1 MAGLVA
7 LLAQGRTWDLHRRLV
22 RHSGDT
28 QAVVRRCLPS
38 VVAESAAPE
47 AHRILGAGHPW
58 VPKACSE
65 VKIAGRMLPTTEER
79 VLNLRIH
86 RREMRRMDRH
96 P

>member
-1 MAGLVA
+1 MAGLVV
-7 LLAQGRTWDLHRRLV
+7 LLAQGRTWDPHRRLV

-28 QAVVRRCLPS
+28 RAVVRRCLPS

-47 AHRILGAGHPW
+47 AHRILGGGHPW
-58 VPKACSE
+58 VPKTCSE
-65 VKIAGRMLPTTEER
+65 VKIAGRKLPTTEGR

-86 RREMRRMDRH
+86 RMETHRMDRR